1 MRSILRRVGS
11 QSFEIDPENP
21 VIFTPCHVDQ
31 PQPKPTKRREKTTI
45 TRKRA
50 TMADEDDDAATLL
63 QRLLDDLLIYTPN
76 SLLEPSKSLPSIQD
90 LAAINSASSLRA
102 LQILRLYIR
111 PRNEVLRIRRAVTAA
126 FENEEVDSGN
136 VYARHALLKRELE
149 ELRNE
154 KSVLEEELRTIRG
167 NSSRGNGIQNILVG
181 EMILQKSRKQLQML
195 RIYKQHLKI
204 LLGKEEKVDNQ
215 TTLVPSPPPP
225 PLCYCVP

>member
-1 MRSILRRVGS
+1 
-11 QSFEIDPENP
+11 
-21 VIFTPCHVDQ
+21 
-31 PQPKPTKRREKTTI
+31 
-45 TRKRA
+45 
-50 TMADEDDDAATLL
+50 MADEDDDAAKLL
-63 QRLLDDLLIYTPN
+63 QRLLDDLSIYTPN
-76 SLLEPSKSLPSIQD
+76 SLLEPSKPLPSAQD
-90 LAAINSASSLRA
+90 LAAINSASALRA

-126 FENEEVDSGN
+126 FESEEVGSGN

-167 NSSRGNGIQNILVG
+167 NSSRGKGIQNILVG

-215 TTLVPSPPPP
+215 TTLVSPHPPNFA
-225 PLCYCVP
+225 